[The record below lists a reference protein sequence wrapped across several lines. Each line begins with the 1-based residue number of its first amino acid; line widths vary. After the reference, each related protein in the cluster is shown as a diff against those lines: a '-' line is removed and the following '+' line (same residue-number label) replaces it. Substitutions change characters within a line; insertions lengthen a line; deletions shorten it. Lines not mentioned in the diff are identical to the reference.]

1 MTLEVIII
9 PDPAPSHDVE
19 DEDSGC
25 RTAPTDDTAVYASA
39 AEYFFARSVNHSRLS
54 HALSFAVDPLVVV
67 CAPDVNLQHLDGG
80 NQGGVLTRVGDR

>member
-54 HALSFAVDPLVVV
+54 HALSFAVDPLVVCV
-67 CAPDVNLQHLDGG
+67 PDVNFQHLGED
-80 NQGGVLTRVGDR
+80 NQGCVLTRVADR